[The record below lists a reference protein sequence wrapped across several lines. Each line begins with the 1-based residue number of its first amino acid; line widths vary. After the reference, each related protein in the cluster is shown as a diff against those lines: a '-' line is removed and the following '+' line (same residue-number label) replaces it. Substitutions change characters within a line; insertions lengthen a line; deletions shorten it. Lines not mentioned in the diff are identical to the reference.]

1 MTSMTSN
8 VSPETTTSTIK
19 PQASSTSDLTLV
31 DYFVLVGHDNNA
43 LLQAA
48 ISIESGMAN
57 NSSATE
63 LLYIPPLERSYVA
76 SILYHFPE
84 RRSAYSFPSEIVSL
98 CMPKGLKF
106 HTQND
111 VPSPAVHTF
120 ANIREDGSRINGCAL
135 IYYEIS
141 LYFRTKTSSF
151 EVKDAKLCEHMSQ
164 LHTEHVRALTAR
176 DKATERS
183 HVRPGTVSGGT
194 HTLPRGNRKDRG
206 KRTSYYDSSHSRL
219 YMAKCICLIS
229 RIPFVSAGEHLLTA
243 LHSVFT
249 SDVQPPPLPL
259 ESYIYWILNE
269 VPLPAPGSTLKICLD
284 HIDIVLQRPGPNELP
299 FFDHSISS
307 LFNLLTVDKFL
318 RLFTCFL
325 LEHQILLCS
334 KSFQRLMLV
343 AESLC
348 SLAFPFRW
356 QLAYVPILPYSQLK
370 FMEAPVPFVM
380 GLCYEDT
387 ISEQVFQ
394 GNMCVL
400 DIDSGV
406 LNMPEDVPPLPD
418 RAEFAGEVASVL
430 MRYEE
435 QNSLLNSET
444 VKRQVGTAGESD
456 WYRNR
461 MSRSFDDETLSD
473 MLEKDN
479 YSRQMVSRKDLAPLP
494 FDVLKQS
501 EVLARVAAI
510 AHRAGVSIPYENIQR
525 ELQSNDF
532 YTNSSVCR
540 EYFKDMKINNA
551 IREVFI
557 NRFAWLL
564 YSYEHFVINAAYPDL
579 ETYFDSRESF
589 TNFDKAAFLS
599 DQPNKNLP
607 FLAAFLETQM
617 FTSFIDAKIVSQW
630 ETADENLQIFD
641 SRIQTLRTKYGLQMV
656 RTPTYEKAPSSFD
669 SEETIT
675 KREEALDY
683 IVPLPHELSG
693 TSAKVYDG
701 TFPELN
707 ETVLEGSCVQS
718 PMPSPWKQRHRR
730 LRPKLLESITVDG
743 IIPINKQNSYKS
755 DTPKQIAH
763 QNWKFVEQ
771 LLKETK
777 NKTKRMLVEKMGREA
792 LQLGHSDAVVNGL
805 EENTLVASFCDLLER
820 IWAHGSVNKQGKSS
834 LWAHILHHQEIE
846 KLGILSRGSMRRN
859 LALTP
864 GVVEI
869 EYKLHNEQEYIKQEK
884 KTFVSAMDEDSINEL
899 ARSIRRQY
907 IDDPHAPG
915 WSLPIL
921 RAANFICDK
930 LSSSVNSSMEYS
942 NWKSSART
950 ANVSSNLIVF
960 GRSRSPQKISRKGA
974 ILHRASS
981 FDDFT
986 PYWTTAGSSANKNVS
1001 NSSRKKNNSRTGS
1014 PDIRQFLAPLP
1025 VNIAYD
1031 LKNVLRMSDI
1041 KTDIGYARA
1050 FVRLALERKLLHK
1063 HLKTVLGNIHLLQ
1076 QLYKRYAFLRCDD
1089 EKEQFLYHVLSLNA
1103 AEFNCFTNSFKQTKM
1118 QYRVLLVNR
1127 NSRSVISWPV
1137 WITITGSLCS
1147 TNPIE
1152 LKRGIL
1158 DFTFDYRNL
1167 GILSTLRIGHGNLNV
1182 SNGAPPKWFLDYVIV
1197 RNEITGQSY
1206 RFNCGRWF
1214 GKGIDDDSL
1223 ERLLVAEKE
1232 PQIDPSEIILD
1243 EYSSERV
1250 VKASL
1255 KNRTPPRSRSPS
1267 INRAE
1272 TSTRA
1277 HLTEIQQ
1284 QLGEA
1289 VNALVKYFYTSAEAR
1304 SRSELTQL
1312 LCAPGKGFVS
1322 VMVAVFLYGRQDSIW
1337 SARLF
1342 RLHYPW
1348 DYIEKVCVW
1357 FWDLIRVEDAKRLT
1371 REQRSLITQACR
1383 LVHCISSNTFLGKDG
1398 KFQLFI
1404 LITVRDHILSGLLP
1418 LMAWTP
1424 ITSQM
1429 YEEPSFLRTPHYLNY
1444 LSKLISSLNEFQFVL
1459 EKSLTHS
1466 HFKQLFFGASIKKKC
1481 LQDLDFFINRLTYSV
1496 INNQY
1501 G

>member
-1 MTSMTSN
+1 MTSN
-8 VSPETTTSTIK
+8 VSPETTTSTVQ
-19 PQASSTSDLTLV
+19 PSSANDLTLV

-43 LLQAA
+43 FLQIEPGGTNNLDAA
-48 ISIESGMAN
+48 
-57 NSSATE
+57 E

-76 SILYHFPE
+76 SVLYHFPE

-106 HTQND
+106 YTQND
-111 VPSPAVHTF
+111 VPPPAMHTF

-135 IYYEIS
+135 IYYE
-141 LYFRTKTSSF
+141 
-151 EVKDAKLCEHMSQ
+151 EVKDTRLCEYMSQ
-164 LHTEHVRALTAR
+164 LHTEHVRVLTAR
-176 DKATERS
+176 EKATERA
-183 HVRPGTVSGGT
+183 HVPPGTVSGGT
-194 HTLPRGNRKDRG
+194 HTLPRGNRKNRA
-206 KRTSYYDSSHSRL
+206 KRTSYYESGNSRL
-219 YMAKCICLIS
+219 YVAKCICLIT

-243 LHSVFT
+243 LHSLFT
-249 SDVQPPPLPL
+249 SEVQPPPLPL

-284 HIDIVLQRPGPNELP
+284 RVDIVLQRPGPNELP
-299 FFDHSISS
+299 FFDHPISS
-307 LFNLLTVDKFL
+307 LFDLLTVDKFL

-334 KSFQRLMLV
+334 RSFQRLMLV

-356 QLAYVPILPYSQLK
+356 QLTYVPILPYSQLK

-387 ISEQVFQ
+387 ISEQIFQ
-394 GNMCVL
+394 GNICVL

-406 LNMPEDVPPLPD
+406 LNMPEDVPALPD
-418 RAEFAGEVASVL
+418 RVEFAKEIASVL

-435 QNSLLNSET
+435 QNAVLDGE
-444 VKRQVGTAGESD
+444 VVRRQTGITEKDG
-456 WYRNR
+456 WYKKR
-461 MSRSFDDETLSD
+461 MSRSFDGETLSD
-473 MLEKDN
+473 MLEEDN
-479 YSRQMVSRKDLAPLP
+479 SFRQIVSRKDLAPLP
-494 FDVLKQS
+494 FDDVLKQS
-501 EVLARVAAI
+501 EVLARVTAI
-510 AHRAGVSIPYENIQR
+510 AHRAGVSIPFENIQK
-525 ELQSNDF
+525 ELQSNDL
-532 YTNSSVCR
+532 YTNSPVCR

-551 IREVFI
+551 LREVFI

-564 YSYEHFVINAAYPDL
+564 YSYEHFVINPACQDL
-579 ETYFDSRESF
+579 ETYFASRESV

-599 DQPNKNLP
+599 DQPSKNLP

-617 FTSFIDAKIVSQW
+617 FTSFIDARIVSQW
-630 ETADENLQIFD
+630 EATADENLIIFD

-656 RTPTYEKAPSSFD
+656 RTPTYEKAPPSFD

-675 KREEALDY
+675 RREEALDY
-683 IVPLPHELSG
+683 IVPLPHELPG
-693 TSAKVYDG
+693 TSAKAYNG

-707 ETVLEGSCVQS
+707 ESVLEGSFVRS
-718 PMPSPWKQRHRR
+718 PAPSPWKQRHRR
-730 LRPKLLESITVDG
+730 LRPKLLESIVVDG
-743 IIPINKQNSYKS
+743 STSNKQSSYKS
-755 DTPKQIAH
+755 DTPRQIAH

-777 NKTKRMLVEKMGREA
+777 SKTKRMLVEKMGREA
-792 LQLGHSDAVVNGL
+792 LQLGHSDAIVNGL

-820 IWAHGSVNKQGKSS
+820 IWAHGSVKKQGKSS

-846 KLGILSRGSMRRN
+846 KLGILSRGHTRRN
-859 LALTP
+859 SALTP

-869 EYKLHNEQEYIKQEK
+869 EQEYMKEE
-884 KTFVSAMDEDSINEL
+884 KTFVSGMDEDTINEL
-899 ARSIRRQY
+899 ARTFRQQCT
-907 IDDPHAPG
+907 DDPHTPG

-930 LSSSVNSSMEYS
+930 LSSSVNSNLEYS
-942 NWKSSART
+942 NWKSPART
-950 ANVSSNLIVF
+950 VRPSCPVISE
-960 GRSRSPQKISRKGA
+960 RSRSPQKMSRKGA
-974 ILHRASS
+974 ILHRANS
-981 FDDFT
+981 FGDFA
-986 PYWTTAGSSANKNVS
+986 PWTTAGNNVDE
-1001 NSSRKKNNSRTGS
+1001 NVTDSSRKRSNSRTGS
-1014 PDIRQFLAPLP
+1014 PDIRQFFTPLP
-1025 VNIAYD
+1025 MHIAYD
-1031 LKNVLRMSDI
+1031 LKNVLRMTDI

-1063 HLKTVLGNIHLLQ
+1063 HLKTILGNTHLLQ

-1103 AEFNCFTNSFKQTKM
+1103 AEFNCFTNSFKKTKM
-1118 QYRVLLVNR
+1118 QYHVLLVSR
-1127 NSRSVISWPV
+1127 NSRPVISWPV
-1137 WITITGSLCS
+1137 WVIITGSLCS
-1147 TNPIE
+1147 TAPIE
-1152 LKRGIL
+1152 LKQGIF
-1158 DFTFDYRNL
+1158 DFTFDHKNL

-1182 SNGAPPKWFLDYVIV
+1182 SNGTSPKWFLDYILV

-1232 PQIDPSEIILD
+1232 PQIAPNEILIE
-1243 EYSSERV
+1243 EYSAERII
-1250 VKASL
+1250 KANL
-1255 KNRTPPRSRSPS
+1255 KSRSPPRSRSPS
-1267 INRAE
+1267 
-1272 TSTRA
+1272 TSRSEISNHKSSSA

-1289 VNALVKYFYTSAEAR
+1289 VNALVKYFYINTEGR
-1304 SRSELTQL
+1304 SRGELTQL

-1322 VMVAVFLYGRQDSIW
+1322 VMVVVFTYGRQDSIW
-1337 SARLF
+1337 SSRLF
-1342 RLHYPW
+1342 RSYYPW
-1348 DYIEKVCVW
+1348 DYIEKVCIW
-1357 FWDLIRVEDAKRLT
+1357 FWNLVHMGDENKLT
-1371 REQRSLITQACR
+1371 QEQRSLVIQACR
-1383 LVHCISSNTFLGKDG
+1383 LVRRISSNTFLGKDG

-1404 LITVRDHILSGLLP
+1404 LIAVRDHILSGLLP

-1459 EKSLTHS
+1459 EKSLT
-1466 HFKQLFFGASIKKKC
+1466 
-1481 LQDLDFFINRLTYSV
+1481 
-1496 INNQY
+1496 Y
-1501 G
+1501 GIE

>member
-1 MTSMTSN
+1 MMTSN
-8 VSPETTTSTIK
+8 VFSETTTKATIA
-19 PQASSTSDLTLV
+19 QASSTSDLTLV
-31 DYFVLVGHDNNA
+31 DYFVLVGHDDNA
-43 LLQAA
+43 LPQAV
-48 ISIESGMAN
+48 ISIESGGAN
-57 NSSATE
+57 NSDAME

-76 SILYHFPE
+76 SVLHHFPE
-84 RRSAYSFPSEIVSL
+84 RRNAYSFPSEIVSL

-120 ANIREDGSRINGCAL
+120 ANIREDGSRVNGCAL
-135 IYYEIS
+135 IYHE
-141 LYFRTKTSSF
+141 
-151 EVKDAKLCEHMSQ
+151 EVKDARLCEYMSQ
-164 LHTEHVRALTAR
+164 LHTEHVRVLTAR
-176 DKATERS
+176 DKASGRA
-183 HVRPGTVSGGT
+183 HVPPGTISGGT
-194 HTLPRGNRKDRG
+194 HTLPRGNRKNRA
-206 KRTSYYDSSHSRL
+206 KRTSYYDSSNCRL
-219 YMAKCICLIS
+219 YMTKCICLIS

-243 LHSVFT
+243 LHSLFT
-249 SDVQPPPLPL
+249 SEAQPPPLPL

-307 LFNLLTVDKFL
+307 LFSLLTIDKFL

-334 KSFQRLMLV
+334 RSFQRLMLV

-387 ISEQVFQ
+387 ISEQIFQ

-406 LNMPEDVPPLPD
+406 LNMPEDVPLLPD
-418 RAEFAGEVASVL
+418 RAEFAREVASVL

-435 QNSLLNSET
+435 QSAVLDGK
-444 VKRQVGTAGESD
+444 VVRRQIGTAEKD
-456 WYRNR
+456 EWYKKR
-461 MSRSFDDETLSD
+461 MSRSFDDETLPN
-473 MLEKDN
+473 MLEEDN
-479 YSRQMVSRKDLAPLP
+479 SSRRMVSRNDLAPLP
-494 FDVLKQS
+494 FDDLLKQS

-510 AHRAGVSIPYENIQR
+510 AHRAGVSVPFENIQK

-532 YTNSSVCR
+532 YTNSPVCR

-551 IREVFI
+551 VREVFI

-564 YSYEHFVINAAYPDL
+564 YSYEHFVINVACPDL
-579 ETYFDSRESF
+579 ETYFASRESV

-617 FTSFIDAKIVSQW
+617 FTSFIDAKIISQW

-641 SRIQTLRTKYGLQMV
+641 SRIQILRTKYGLQMV
-656 RTPTYEKAPSSFD
+656 RTPTYEKAPPCFD
-669 SEETIT
+669 SEEMIA

-683 IVPLPHELSG
+683 IVPLPHDLPG

-707 ETVLEGSCVQS
+707 EAVLKGSFVQS

-730 LRPKLLESITVDG
+730 LRPKLLESIIVDG
-743 IIPINKQNSYKS
+743 TMTTNKQSSYKS

-777 NKTKRMLVEKMGREA
+777 SKTKRMLVEKMGREA
-792 LQLGHSDAVVNGL
+792 LQLGHSDAIVNGL

-846 KLGILSRGSMRRN
+846 KLGILSHGSTRKN

-869 EYKLHNEQEYIKQEK
+869 KHELNNEQEYIKQEK
-884 KTFVSAMDEDSINEL
+884 KTFVSTMDEDSISEFT
-899 ARSIRRQY
+899 RSIRQQCV
-907 IDDPHAPG
+907 DDPHTPG

-930 LSSSVNSSMEYS
+930 LSSSMNNSMEYS
-942 NWKSSART
+942 NWKSPAQT
-950 ANVSSNLIVF
+950 ADVSSNLIVF
-960 GRSRSPQKISRKGA
+960 GRSRSPQKMSRKGA

-981 FDDFT
+981 FGDFA
-986 PYWTTAGSSANKNVS
+986 PYWTS
-1001 NSSRKKNNSRTGS
+1001 NMNENIADSSRKKSNSRTGS
-1014 PDIRQFLAPLP
+1014 PDIRQFLTPLS
-1025 VNIAYD
+1025 VHIAYD
-1031 LKNVLRMSDI
+1031 LKNVLRMTDI

-1063 HLKTVLGNIHLLQ
+1063 HLKTILGNTHLLQ

-1103 AEFNCFTNSFKQTKM
+1103 AEFNCFTNSFKKTKM
-1118 QYRVLLVNR
+1118 QYHVLLVNH

-1137 WITITGSLCS
+1137 WIIITGSLCS
-1147 TNPIE
+1147 TTQIE
-1152 LKRGIL
+1152 LKQGIL

-1182 SNGAPPKWFLDYVIV
+1182 SNSNGASPKWFLDYILV

-1232 PQIDPSEIILD
+1232 PQTGLNEVIE
-1243 EYSSERV
+1243 ECSSERII
-1250 VKASL
+1250 KTNS
-1255 KNRTPPRSRSPS
+1255 KSRTPPRSRSPS
-1267 INRAE
+1267 INRSD
-1272 TSTRA
+1272 TSSRV

-1289 VNALVKYFYTSAEAR
+1289 ANALVKYFYTNAEAR
-1304 SRSELTQL
+1304 SRGELTQL

-1322 VMVAVFLYGRQDSIW
+1322 VMVAVFLCGRQDSIW
-1337 SARLF
+1337 SSRLF
-1342 RLHYPW
+1342 RSHYPW
-1348 DYIEKVCVW
+1348 DYIEKVYVW
-1357 FWDLIRVEDAKRLT
+1357 FWDLMHMEDAKRLT

-1383 LVHCISSNTFLGKDG
+1383 LVRRISSNTFLGKDG

-1429 YEEPSFLRTPHYLNY
+1429 YDEPSFLRTPHYLNY
-1444 LSKLISSLNEFQFVL
+1444 LSKLISSLNEFQFIL
-1459 EKSLTHS
+1459 EKSLT
-1466 HFKQLFFGASIKKKC
+1466 
-1481 LQDLDFFINRLTYSV
+1481 
-1496 INNQY
+1496 Y
-1501 G
+1501 GIE

>member
-1 MTSMTSN
+1 MTSN
-8 VSPETTTSTIK
+8 VSPEATATIA
-19 PQASSTSDLTLV
+19 QASSASDLTLV

-43 LLQAA
+43 LLQ
-48 ISIESGMAN
+48 IEPSGTN
-57 NSSATE
+57 NSDATE
-63 LLYIPPLERSYVA
+63 LLYVPPLERSYVA
-76 SILYHFPE
+76 SVLHHFPE

-98 CMPKGLKF
+98 CLPKGLKF

-111 VPSPAVHTF
+111 IPSPAMHTF

-135 IYYEIS
+135 IYHE
-141 LYFRTKTSSF
+141 
-151 EVKDAKLCEHMSQ
+151 EVRDVGLCEHMSQ

-176 DKATERS
+176 EKATERA
-183 HVRPGTVSGGT
+183 HVPPGTVSGGT
-194 HTLPRGNRKDRG
+194 HTLPRGNRKNRA
-206 KRTSYYDSSHSRL
+206 KRTSYYDSGSSRL
-219 YMAKCICLIS
+219 YVAKCICLIS

-243 LHSVFT
+243 LHSFFT
-249 SDVQPPPLPL
+249 SEVQPPPLPL

-284 HIDIVLQRPGPNELP
+284 RIDIVLQRPGPNELP
-299 FFDHSISS
+299 FFDHSLSS
-307 LFNLLTVDKFL
+307 LFDLLTVDKFL

-334 KSFQRLMLV
+334 RSFQRLMLV

-356 QLAYVPILPYSQLK
+356 QLTYVPILPYSQLK

-387 ISEQVFQ
+387 ISEQIFQ

-406 LNMPEDVPPLPD
+406 LNMPEDVPALPD
-418 RAEFAGEVASVL
+418 RTEFAKEVASVL

-435 QNSLLNSET
+435 QSAVLNGE
-444 VKRQVGTAGESD
+444 VMRRQIGATGKD
-456 WYRNR
+456 WYKKR
-461 MSRSFDDETLSD
+461 MSRSFDGETLPS
-473 MLEKDN
+473 MLEEDN
-479 YSRQMVSRKDLAPLP
+479 SSRRIVSRKDLAPLP
-494 FDVLKQS
+494 FDDVLKQS
-501 EVLARVAAI
+501 EVLARVTAI
-510 AHRAGVSIPYENIQR
+510 AHRAGVSIPFENIQK

-532 YTNSSVCR
+532 CTNSPVCR

-551 IREVFI
+551 VREVFI

-564 YSYEHFVINAAYPDL
+564 YSYEHFVINTSCPDL
-579 ETYFDSRESF
+579 ETYFASRESV
-589 TNFDKAAFLS
+589 TNFDKATFLS
-599 DQPNKNLP
+599 DQPSKNLP

-630 ETADENLQIFD
+630 KTADENLQIFD

-656 RTPTYEKAPSSFD
+656 RTPTYEKAPRSFD
-669 SEETIT
+669 TEEMIT

-683 IVPLPHELSG
+683 IVPLPHELPG
-693 TSAKVYDG
+693 TSAIAYDG

-707 ETVLEGSCVQS
+707 EAVLEGSFVRS
-718 PMPSPWKQRHRR
+718 PVPSPWKQRHRR
-730 LRPKLLESITVDG
+730 LRPKLLESIIVDG
-743 IIPINKQNSYKS
+743 NTTNKQSSCKS
-755 DTPKQIAH
+755 DTPRQIAH

-777 NKTKRMLVEKMGREA
+777 SKTKRMLVEKMGREA
-792 LQLGHSDAVVNGL
+792 LQLGHSDAIVNGL

-820 IWAHGSVNKQGKSS
+820 IWAHGSVKKQGKSS

-846 KLGILSRGSMRRN
+846 KLGILSRGSTRRN
-859 LALTP
+859 SALTP
-864 GVVEI
+864 
-869 EYKLHNEQEYIKQEK
+869 
-884 KTFVSAMDEDSINEL
+884 
-899 ARSIRRQY
+899 
-907 IDDPHAPG
+907 
-915 WSLPIL
+915 
-921 RAANFICDK
+921 
-930 LSSSVNSSMEYS
+930 
-942 NWKSSART
+942 
-950 ANVSSNLIVF
+950 
-960 GRSRSPQKISRKGA
+960 
-974 ILHRASS
+974 
-981 FDDFT
+981 DFA
-986 PYWTTAGSSANKNVS
+986 PYWTTAGNNLNENVTD
-1001 NSSRKKNNSRTGS
+1001 SSRKRSSSRGGS

-1025 VNIAYD
+1025 MHIAYD
-1031 LKNVLRMSDI
+1031 LKNVLRMTDI

-1063 HLKTVLGNIHLLQ
+1063 HLKTVLGNTHLLQ

-1103 AEFNCFTNSFKQTKM
+1103 AEFNCFTNSFKKTKM
-1118 QYRVLLVNR
+1118 QYHVLLVSR
-1127 NSRSVISWPV
+1127 NSRSIISWPV
-1137 WITITGSLCS
+1137 WIIITGSLCS
-1147 TNPIE
+1147 TTAIE
-1152 LKRGIL
+1152 LKQGIL

-1167 GILSTLRIGHGNLNV
+1167 GMLSTLRIGHGNLNV
-1182 SNGAPPKWFLDYVIV
+1182 SNGASPKWFLDYVLV

-1214 GKGIDDDSL
+1214 GKGIDDGSL

-1232 PQIDPSEIILD
+1232 PQIAPNEVLV
-1243 EYSSERV
+1243 EECSSERV
-1250 VKASL
+1250 IKASS
-1255 KNRTPPRSRSPS
+1255 KSRTPPRSRSPS
-1267 INRAE
+1267 TSRSE
-1272 TSTRA
+1272 TWSRV

-1289 VNALVKYFYTSAEAR
+1289 VNALVKYFYTSAEGG
-1304 SRSELTQL
+1304 SRGELTQL

-1322 VMVAVFLYGRQDSIW
+1322 VMVVVFMYGRQDSIW

-1342 RLHYPW
+1342 RSHYPW

-1357 FWDLIRVEDAKRLT
+1357 FWDLIHMEDTKRLT
-1371 REQRSLITQACR
+1371 REQHSLIIQACR
-1383 LVHCISSNTFLGKDG
+1383 LVRRISSNIFLGKDG

-1429 YEEPSFLRTPHYLNY
+1429 N
-1444 LSKLISSLNEFQFVL
+1444 N
-1459 EKSLTHS
+1459 
-1466 HFKQLFFGASIKKKC
+1466 HFK
-1481 LQDLDFFINRLTYSV
+1481 
-1496 INNQY
+1496 
-1501 G
+1501 

>member
-1 MTSMTSN
+1 MTSN
-8 VSPETTTSTIK
+8 VSPEATATIA
-19 PQASSTSDLTLV
+19 QASSASDLTLV

-43 LLQAA
+43 LLQAV
-48 ISIESGMAN
+48 ISIEPSGTN
-57 NSSATE
+57 NSDATE
-63 LLYIPPLERSYVA
+63 LLYVPPLERSYVA
-76 SILYHFPE
+76 SVLHHFPE

-98 CMPKGLKF
+98 CLPKGLKF

-111 VPSPAVHTF
+111 IPSPAMHTF

-135 IYYEIS
+135 IYHE
-141 LYFRTKTSSF
+141 
-151 EVKDAKLCEHMSQ
+151 EVRDVGLCEHMSQ

-176 DKATERS
+176 EKATERA
-183 HVRPGTVSGGT
+183 HVPPGTVSGGT
-194 HTLPRGNRKDRG
+194 HTLPRGNRKNRA
-206 KRTSYYDSSHSRL
+206 KRTSYYDSGSSRL
-219 YMAKCICLIS
+219 YVAKCICLIS

-243 LHSVFT
+243 LHSFFT
-249 SDVQPPPLPL
+249 SEVQPPPLPL

-284 HIDIVLQRPGPNELP
+284 RIDIVLQRPGPNELP
-299 FFDHSISS
+299 FFDHSLSS
-307 LFNLLTVDKFL
+307 LFDLLTVDKFL

-334 KSFQRLMLV
+334 RSFQRLMLV

-356 QLAYVPILPYSQLK
+356 QLTYVPILPYSQLK

-387 ISEQVFQ
+387 ISEQIFQ

-406 LNMPEDVPPLPD
+406 LNMPEDVPALPD
-418 RAEFAGEVASVL
+418 RTEFAKEVASVL

-435 QNSLLNSET
+435 QSAVLNGE
-444 VKRQVGTAGESD
+444 VMRRQIGATGKD
-456 WYRNR
+456 WYKKR
-461 MSRSFDDETLSD
+461 MSRSFDGETLPS
-473 MLEKDN
+473 MLEEDN
-479 YSRQMVSRKDLAPLP
+479 SSRRIVSRKDLAPLP
-494 FDVLKQS
+494 FDDVLKQS
-501 EVLARVAAI
+501 EVLARVTAI
-510 AHRAGVSIPYENIQR
+510 AHRAGVSIPFENIQK

-532 YTNSSVCR
+532 CTNSPVCR

-551 IREVFI
+551 VREVFI

-564 YSYEHFVINAAYPDL
+564 YSYEHFVINTSCPDL
-579 ETYFDSRESF
+579 ETYFASRESV
-589 TNFDKAAFLS
+589 TNFDKATFLS
-599 DQPNKNLP
+599 DQPSKNLP

-630 ETADENLQIFD
+630 KTADENLQIFD

-656 RTPTYEKAPSSFD
+656 RTPTYEKAPRSFD
-669 SEETIT
+669 TEEMIT

-683 IVPLPHELSG
+683 IVPLPHELPG
-693 TSAKVYDG
+693 TSAIAYDG

-707 ETVLEGSCVQS
+707 EAVLEGSFVRS
-718 PMPSPWKQRHRR
+718 PVPSPWKQRHRR
-730 LRPKLLESITVDG
+730 LRPKLLESIIVDG
-743 IIPINKQNSYKS
+743 NTTNKQSSCKS
-755 DTPKQIAH
+755 DTPRQIAH

-777 NKTKRMLVEKMGREA
+777 SKTKRMLVEKMGREA
-792 LQLGHSDAVVNGL
+792 LQLGHSDAIVNGL

-820 IWAHGSVNKQGKSS
+820 IWAHGSVKKQGKSS

-846 KLGILSRGSMRRN
+846 KLGILSRGSTRRN
-859 LALTP
+859 SALTP
-864 GVVEI
+864 GIVEI
-869 EYKLHNEQEYIKQEK
+869 KHESHNEQEYMKQEK
-884 KTFVSAMDEDSINEL
+884 KTFVSVMDEDSVDEL
-899 ARSIRRQY
+899 ARNIRQQC
-907 IDDPHAPG
+907 IDDPHAPA

-930 LSSSVNSSMEYS
+930 LSSNVNNNVEYS
-942 NWKSSART
+942 NWKLPART
-950 ANVSSNLIVF
+950 AGLSSSAVVF
-960 GRSRSPQKISRKGA
+960 GRSRSPQKTSRKGA

-981 FDDFT
+981 FSDFA
-986 PYWTTAGSSANKNVS
+986 PYWTTAGNNLNENVTD
-1001 NSSRKKNNSRTGS
+1001 SSRKRSSSRGGS

-1025 VNIAYD
+1025 MHIAYD
-1031 LKNVLRMSDI
+1031 LKNVLRMTDI

-1063 HLKTVLGNIHLLQ
+1063 HLKTVLGNTHLLQ

-1103 AEFNCFTNSFKQTKM
+1103 AEFNCFTNSFKKTKM
-1118 QYRVLLVNR
+1118 QYHVLLVSR
-1127 NSRSVISWPV
+1127 NSRSIISWPV
-1137 WITITGSLCS
+1137 WIIITGSLCS
-1147 TNPIE
+1147 TTAIE
-1152 LKRGIL
+1152 LKQGIL

-1167 GILSTLRIGHGNLNV
+1167 GMLSTLRIGHGNLNV
-1182 SNGAPPKWFLDYVIV
+1182 SNGASPKWFLDYVLV

-1214 GKGIDDDSL
+1214 GKGIDDGSL

-1232 PQIDPSEIILD
+1232 PQIAPNEVLV
-1243 EYSSERV
+1243 EECSSERV
-1250 VKASL
+1250 IKASS
-1255 KNRTPPRSRSPS
+1255 KSRTPPRSRSPS
-1267 INRAE
+1267 TSRSE
-1272 TSTRA
+1272 TWSRV

-1289 VNALVKYFYTSAEAR
+1289 VNALVKYFYTSAEGG
-1304 SRSELTQL
+1304 SRGELTQL

-1322 VMVAVFLYGRQDSIW
+1322 VMVVVFMYGRQDSIW

-1342 RLHYPW
+1342 RSHYPW

-1357 FWDLIRVEDAKRLT
+1357 FWDLIHMEDTKRLT
-1371 REQRSLITQACR
+1371 REQHSLIIQACR
-1383 LVHCISSNTFLGKDG
+1383 LVRRISSNIFLGKDG

-1429 YEEPSFLRTPHYLNY
+1429 N
-1444 LSKLISSLNEFQFVL
+1444 N
-1459 EKSLTHS
+1459 
-1466 HFKQLFFGASIKKKC
+1466 HFK
-1481 LQDLDFFINRLTYSV
+1481 
-1496 INNQY
+1496 
-1501 G
+1501 

>member
-1 MTSMTSN
+1 MTSN
-8 VSPETTTSTIK
+8 VSPEATATIA
-19 PQASSTSDLTLV
+19 QASSASDLTLV

-43 LLQAA
+43 LLQAV
-48 ISIESGMAN
+48 ISIEPSGTN
-57 NSSATE
+57 NSDATE
-63 LLYIPPLERSYVA
+63 LLYVPPLERSYVA
-76 SILYHFPE
+76 SVLHHFPE

-98 CMPKGLKF
+98 CLPKGLKF

-111 VPSPAVHTF
+111 IPSPAMHTF

-135 IYYEIS
+135 IYHE
-141 LYFRTKTSSF
+141 
-151 EVKDAKLCEHMSQ
+151 EVRDVGLCEHMSQ

-176 DKATERS
+176 EKATERA
-183 HVRPGTVSGGT
+183 HVPPGTVSGGT
-194 HTLPRGNRKDRG
+194 HTLPRGNRKNRA
-206 KRTSYYDSSHSRL
+206 KRTSYYDSGSSRL
-219 YMAKCICLIS
+219 YVAKCICLIS

-243 LHSVFT
+243 LHSFFT
-249 SDVQPPPLPL
+249 SEVQPPPLPL

-284 HIDIVLQRPGPNELP
+284 RIDIVLQRPGPNELP
-299 FFDHSISS
+299 FFDHSLSS
-307 LFNLLTVDKFL
+307 LFDLLTVDKFL

-334 KSFQRLMLV
+334 RSFQRLMLV

-356 QLAYVPILPYSQLK
+356 QLTYVPILPYSQLK

-387 ISEQVFQ
+387 ISEQIFQ

-406 LNMPEDVPPLPD
+406 LNMPEDVPALPD
-418 RAEFAGEVASVL
+418 RTEFAKEVASVL

-435 QNSLLNSET
+435 QSAVLNGE
-444 VKRQVGTAGESD
+444 VMRRQIGATGKD
-456 WYRNR
+456 WYKKR
-461 MSRSFDDETLSD
+461 MSRSFDGETLPS
-473 MLEKDN
+473 MLEEDN
-479 YSRQMVSRKDLAPLP
+479 SSRRIVSRKDLAPLP
-494 FDVLKQS
+494 FDDVLKQS
-501 EVLARVAAI
+501 EVLARVTAI
-510 AHRAGVSIPYENIQR
+510 AHRAGVSIPFENIQK

-532 YTNSSVCR
+532 CTNSPVCR

-551 IREVFI
+551 VREVFI

-564 YSYEHFVINAAYPDL
+564 YSYEHFVINTSCPDL
-579 ETYFDSRESF
+579 ETYFASRESV
-589 TNFDKAAFLS
+589 TNFDKATFLS
-599 DQPNKNLP
+599 DQPSKNLP

-630 ETADENLQIFD
+630 KTADENLQIFD

-656 RTPTYEKAPSSFD
+656 RTPTYEKAPRSFD
-669 SEETIT
+669 TEEMIT

-683 IVPLPHELSG
+683 IVPLPHELPG
-693 TSAKVYDG
+693 TSAIAYDG

-707 ETVLEGSCVQS
+707 EAVLEGSFVRS
-718 PMPSPWKQRHRR
+718 PVPSPWKQRHRR
-730 LRPKLLESITVDG
+730 LRPKLLESIIVDG
-743 IIPINKQNSYKS
+743 NTTNKQSSCKS
-755 DTPKQIAH
+755 DTPRQIAH

-777 NKTKRMLVEKMGREA
+777 SKTKRMLVEKMGREA
-792 LQLGHSDAVVNGL
+792 LQLGHSDAIVNGL

-820 IWAHGSVNKQGKSS
+820 IWAHGSVKKQGKSS

-846 KLGILSRGSMRRN
+846 KLGILSRGSTRRN
-859 LALTP
+859 SALTP
-864 GVVEI
+864 
-869 EYKLHNEQEYIKQEK
+869 
-884 KTFVSAMDEDSINEL
+884 
-899 ARSIRRQY
+899 
-907 IDDPHAPG
+907 
-915 WSLPIL
+915 
-921 RAANFICDK
+921 
-930 LSSSVNSSMEYS
+930 
-942 NWKSSART
+942 
-950 ANVSSNLIVF
+950 
-960 GRSRSPQKISRKGA
+960 
-974 ILHRASS
+974 
-981 FDDFT
+981 DFA
-986 PYWTTAGSSANKNVS
+986 PYWTTAGNNLNENVTD
-1001 NSSRKKNNSRTGS
+1001 SSRKRSSSRGGS

-1025 VNIAYD
+1025 MHIAYD
-1031 LKNVLRMSDI
+1031 LKNVLRMTDI

-1063 HLKTVLGNIHLLQ
+1063 HLKTVLGNTHLLQ

-1103 AEFNCFTNSFKQTKM
+1103 AEFNCFTNSFKKTKM
-1118 QYRVLLVNR
+1118 QYHVLLVSR
-1127 NSRSVISWPV
+1127 NSRSIISWPV
-1137 WITITGSLCS
+1137 WIIITGSLCS
-1147 TNPIE
+1147 TTAIE
-1152 LKRGIL
+1152 LKQGIL

-1167 GILSTLRIGHGNLNV
+1167 GMLSTLRIGHGNLNV
-1182 SNGAPPKWFLDYVIV
+1182 SNGASPKWFLDYVLV

-1214 GKGIDDDSL
+1214 GKGIDDGSL

-1232 PQIDPSEIILD
+1232 PQIAPNEVLV
-1243 EYSSERV
+1243 EECSSERV
-1250 VKASL
+1250 IKASS
-1255 KNRTPPRSRSPS
+1255 KSRTPPRSRSPS
-1267 INRAE
+1267 TSRSE
-1272 TSTRA
+1272 TWSRV

-1289 VNALVKYFYTSAEAR
+1289 VNALVKYFYTSAEGG
-1304 SRSELTQL
+1304 SRGELTQL

-1322 VMVAVFLYGRQDSIW
+1322 VMVVVFMYGRQDSIW

-1342 RLHYPW
+1342 RSHYPW

-1357 FWDLIRVEDAKRLT
+1357 FWDLIHMEDTKRLT
-1371 REQRSLITQACR
+1371 REQHSLIIQACR
-1383 LVHCISSNTFLGKDG
+1383 LVRRISSNIFLGKDG

-1429 YEEPSFLRTPHYLNY
+1429 N
-1444 LSKLISSLNEFQFVL
+1444 N
-1459 EKSLTHS
+1459 
-1466 HFKQLFFGASIKKKC
+1466 HFK
-1481 LQDLDFFINRLTYSV
+1481 
-1496 INNQY
+1496 
-1501 G
+1501 